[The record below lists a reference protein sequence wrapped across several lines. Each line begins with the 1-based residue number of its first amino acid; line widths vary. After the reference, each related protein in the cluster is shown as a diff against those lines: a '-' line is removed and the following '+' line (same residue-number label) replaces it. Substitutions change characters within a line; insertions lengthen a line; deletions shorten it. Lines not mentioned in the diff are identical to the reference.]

1 MLINE
6 VLIPKTHGWKLF
18 EAEGK
23 NTHLE
28 HIEDL
33 VFNNGY
39 NGAVQAFEYLDAV
52 KGLIEGGATQ
62 GKITVKWDGAPAI
75 ICGIDPEDGKFFVGT
90 KSVFNV
96 KEKKRAKSTADVKS
110 MYSGKGDLEDKLILA
125 LQLLPKL
132 GIGTVV
138 QGDFLFGPGDIE
150 KDTVGDEE
158 CHTFTPNTITY
169 AVPVK
174 SAIGK
179 RMEKAKIGI
188 VFHTEYTGD
197 TLDEMTANFGY
208 SVRGLQ
214 ATPEVWFDD
223 ANYKDVSGVATLTGE
238 EEAKVD
244 NELDR
249 GRTTLKKVGT
259 KMNKVLEFG
268 QFAKFIKP
276 FINNNVKAGE
286 QVGEPL
292 AFLKKFEEFYTG
304 KMNKE
309 IEGLKNQ
316 DPEKPAVKNRLEKI
330 EQQKQFLADNAN
342 TLLLTLAVYRR
353 IISAKLL
360 LINKLSKIDNIGT
373 FEKTADGYRVT
384 NHEGFVAFGIDGG
397 AVKLNDR
404 MEFNRLN
411 FAATKKWA
419 SN

>member
-1 MLINE
+1 MLLKE
-6 VLIPKTHGWKLF
+6 VFIPKTHSWKLF

-33 VFNNGY
+33 VFNEGY
-39 NGAVQAFEYLDAV
+39 DGAVKAFEYLDSV
-52 KGLIEGGATQ
+52 KSMLEGGTPQ
-62 GKITVKWDGAPAI
+62 GKVTIKWDGRPAI
-75 ICGIDPEDGKFFVGT
+75 ICGIDPEDSKFFVGT
-90 KSVFNV
+90 KSVFN
-96 KEKKRAKSTADVKS
+96 KENKKRAKSPADVKA
-110 MYSGKGDLEDKLILA
+110 MYGDKADLAEKLLLA
-125 LQLLPKL
+125 LKLLPKL

-138 QGDFLFGPGDIE
+138 QGDFLFGPGE
-150 KDTVGDEE
+150 VETDTVGDEE
-158 CHTFTPNTITY
+158 CYTFTPNTLTY

-174 SAIGK
+174 SDIGK
-179 RMEKAKIGI
+179 RISKATIGI
-188 VFHTEYTGD
+188 VFHTEYTGE
-197 TLDEMTANFGY
+197 TLDEMTATFGY
-208 SVRGLQ
+208 SVNGLTK
-214 ATPEVWFDD
+214 TPEVWFDD
-223 ANYKDVSGVATLTGE
+223 ANYKDVSGIATLTGE
-238 EEAKVD
+238 EEAKID

-268 QFAKFIKP
+268 EFSKFIKP
-276 FINNNVKAGE
+276 FINNNVRAGE

-292 AFLKKFEEFYTG
+292 EFLRKFQDFYTT
-304 KMNKE
+304 KMNAE
-309 IEGLKNQ
+309 IEKLKGGA
-316 DPEKPAVKNRLEKI
+316 ESPAASKRIEKI
-330 EQQKQFLADNAN
+330 EQQKEFLADNAN

-360 LINKLSKIDNIGT
+360 LINKLSKVDNIGT

-411 FAATKKWA
+411 FLATKSWKK
-419 SN
+419 

>member
-1 MLINE
+1 MLLKE
-6 VLIPKTHGWKLF
+6 VFIPKTHSWKLF

-39 NGAVQAFEYLDAV
+39 DGAVRAFEYLDAV
-52 KGLIEGGATQ
+52 KGLLEGGSPT
-62 GKITVKWDGAPAI
+62 GKLTVKWDGAPAI

-90 KSVFNV
+90 KAVFN
-96 KEKKRAKSTADVKS
+96 KEDKKRAKSTADVKS
-110 MYSGKGDLEDKLILA
+110 MYAGKGDLEDKLILA

-138 QGDFLFGPGDIE
+138 QGDFLFGPGDVE
-150 KDTVGDEE
+150 QDTVGDEE
-158 CHTFTPNTITY
+158 CHTFTPNTLTY

-174 SAIGK
+174 SDIGK
-179 RMEKAKIGI
+179 RIAKAKIGI
-188 VFHTEYTGD
+188 VFHTEYTGE

-208 SVRGLQ
+208 SVNGLQ
-214 ATPEVWFDD
+214 KTSDVWFDD
-223 ANYKDVSGVATLTGE
+223 ANYKDVSGIATLTGE
-238 EEAKVD
+238 EEAKID
-244 NELDR
+244 AELDR

-268 QFAKFIKP
+268 QFSKFIKP
-276 FINNNVKAGE
+276 FINANVRAGE

-292 AFLKKFEEFYTG
+292 EFLRKFQDFYTG
-304 KMNKE
+304 KMQKE
-309 IEGLKNQ
+309 IDGLKNQ

-330 EQQKQFLADNAN
+330 EQQKEFLADNAN

-360 LINKLSKIDNIGT
+360 LIGKLSKVDNIGT

-419 SN
+419 S